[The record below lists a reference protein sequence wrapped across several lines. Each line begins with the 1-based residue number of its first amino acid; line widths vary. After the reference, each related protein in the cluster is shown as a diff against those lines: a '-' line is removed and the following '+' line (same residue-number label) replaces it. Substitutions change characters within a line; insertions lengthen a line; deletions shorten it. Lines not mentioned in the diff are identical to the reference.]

1 MSYAELFFTFLY
13 VGAFTI
19 GGGLVALTLMQ
30 QQLVTTGH
38 ITPERFYSMVAVS
51 ESTPGP
57 IGINMATYLGFE
69 FHGIPGA
76 LIATAGTVLPS
87 LVVIIII
94 ARIFHVWRDLP
105 WVRAM
110 FYGLRAG
117 TTGMIAVAAWK
128 VLMVAVLPVSAYRET
143 GRFKDLFDLRILVFF
158 TLICIAY
165 KRFHLHPVVYIF
177 CGAVFGIVCL

>member
-1 MSYAELFFTFLY
+1 MSYADLFFIFLY

-30 QQLVTTGH
+30 QQLVNTGL
-38 ITPERFYSMVAVS
+38 ISPERFYSMVAIS

-76 LIATAGTVLPS
+76 LVATAGTVLPS

-94 ARIFHVWRDLP
+94 ARIFHVWRELP

-128 VLMVAVLPVSAYRET
+128 VITVAVLPVSVFQET
-143 GRFKDLFDLRILVFF
+143 GLLKDLFNPFILVFF
-158 TLICIAY
+158 GAVCIAY
-165 KRFHLHPVVYIF
+165 KRFQLHPVFYIL
-177 CGAVFGIVCL
+177 CGAVFGIFFL

>member
-1 MSYAELFFTFLY
+1 MSYADLFFTFLY
-13 VGAFTI
+13 IGAFTI

-30 QQLVTTGH
+30 QQLVNTGL

-76 LIATAGTVLPS
+76 LLATAGTVLPS

-94 ARIFHVWRDLP
+94 ARLFHVWRDLP

-128 VLMVAVLPVSAYRET
+128 VVTVAVLPVSAYRAT
-143 GRFKDLFDLRILVFF
+143 GRIADLLDLRILVFF
-158 TLICIAY
+158 TVICIAY
-165 KRFHLHPVVYIF
+165 RRFHFHPALYIC
-177 CGAVFGIVCL
+177 CGAVFGIVFL